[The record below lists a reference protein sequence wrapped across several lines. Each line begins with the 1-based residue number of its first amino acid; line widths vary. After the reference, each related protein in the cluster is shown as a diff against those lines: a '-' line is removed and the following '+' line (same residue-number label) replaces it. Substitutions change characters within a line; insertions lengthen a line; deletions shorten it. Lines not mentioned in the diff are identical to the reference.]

1 MKVDDVILKGLGFWL
16 LAVVNAVIVFISYF
30 IGHMAN
36 GLDPMLVSLIITIL
50 MSSEVLVVLM
60 IRYFFKIKEEDL
72 E

>member
-1 MKVDDVILKGLGFWL
+1 VDDVVLKGLGFWL
-16 LAVVNAVIVFISYF
+16 LAVVNAIIVFISYF

-50 MSSEVLVVLM
+50 MSSEVFIVLM
-60 IRYFFKIKEEDL
+60 IRYFFRIPNEDN